1 MIMENFYNL
10 FEVPKN
16 ASIPQIIHSYEN
28 KMLYYSRHNRVLTQ
42 ADIILIKSLNAGKYI
57 LTNVELRNKYDLL
70 LLKKELDED
79 SISIKIPETKKPVE
93 TVAMPQIPQTD
104 ENILESMAEN
114 SSAFDSFDSVF
125 SVDNSWMKKI
135 DVANVSTTDLKK
147 SRTDSNQLS
156 NRVFSMKEF
165 NKKDYSAEVDS
176 NFRRPVQCREDKSS

>member
-1 MIMENFYNL
+1 MENFYNL

-28 KMLYYSRHNRVLTQ
+28 KLLYYSRNNRVLTQ
-42 ADIILIKSLNAGKYI
+42 SDIMLIKSLNAGKYI
-57 LTNVELRNKYDLL
+57 LTNVELRNNYDML
-70 LLKKELDED
+70 LLKKELEED
-79 SISIKIPETKKPVE
+79 SISIKIPETKKPV
-93 TVAMPQIPQTD
+93 APQTD